1 MYPTWREI
9 EVAAYERWE
18 RGGRSHGADR
28 DDWSAAEMD
37 LTFQKN
43 YRPIAEYP
51 LAASGRLVIGAISR
65 PSCRF
70 CERSA
75 PRAGFRE
82 PRPIAPAIM
91 SSGPL
96 CSTEI
101 CDECHEQF
109 ASGIDRDF
117 AVFWESLADPAH
129 ERGGYPPRSIPIGAY
144 KSLVRMAIS
153 IMPERDLSQFVD
165 TLEWVGNPDHDF
177 DRSLFAD
184 AGCLVYRTRHPQT
197 VPWAALFRSVNPDAP
212 LPHVVFILAA
222 ANHAIQLAPPLCAQ
236 DQENDAPEGLRLLP
250 RSFTTGYGHAMASAS
265 RRLLPLE
272 RAERS
277 RRRVARLTA

>member
-1 MYPTWREI
+1 MQPTWREI

-28 DDWSAAEMD
+28 DDWAAAEMD

-43 YRPIAEYP
+43 YRTIAEYP
-51 LAASGRLVIGAISR
+51 LAASGRMVVGAAHR

-75 PRAGFRE
+75 PRASFGE
-82 PRPIAPAIM
+82 PRPIVPALA
-91 SSGPL
+91 SLGPL
-96 CSTEI
+96 CAAEI

-109 ASGIDRDF
+109 TAGIDRDF
-117 AVFWESLADPAH
+117 NVFWESLADSSH
-129 ERGGYPPRSIPIGAY
+129 ERVGHSPRSIPIGAY

-153 IMPERDLSQFVD
+153 IMPARDLSRFVD

-177 DRSLFAD
+177 DSSLFGD
-184 AGCLVYRTRHPQT
+184 AGCLVYRTRNTQT
-197 VPWAALFRSVNPDAP
+197 VPWAALFRSVDPNAP

-222 ANHAIQLAPPLCAQ
+222 ADHAIQLAPPLCAQ

-272 RAERS
+272 RVERS
-277 RRRVARLTA
+277 RRRVARLSA

>member
-1 MYPTWREI
+1 MFPTWREI

-51 LAASGRLVIGAISR
+51 LAASGRLVIGAIPK

-75 PRAGFRE
+75 PRAEFRE
-82 PRPIAPAIM
+82 PRPIAPALAVM
-91 SSGPL
+91 GPL
-96 CSTEI
+96 CMTEI

-117 AVFWESLADPAH
+117 AAFWESLADPTH
-129 ERGGYPPRSIPIGAY
+129 GRVGYPPRSIPIGAY

-153 IMPERDLSQFVD
+153 IMPTRELGQFVD

-177 DRSLFAD
+177 DSSLFSET
-184 AGCLVYRTRHPQT
+184 GCLVYRTAHPQN
-197 VPWAALFRSVNPDAP
+197 VPWAALFRLVDPDAP

-222 ANHAIQLAPPLCAQ
+222 ANQVVQIAPPLCAR
-236 DQENDAPEGLRLLP
+236 DQEIDASEGLRLLP
-250 RSFTTGYGHAMASAS
+250 RSFTTGYGQAMQSAA
-265 RRLLPLE
+265 RRFLPLE
-272 RAERS
+272 QAERS
-277 RRRVARLTA
+277 RRRIARLIA

>member
-1 MYPTWREI
+1 MFPTWREI

-51 LAASGRLVIGAISR
+51 LAASGRLVIGAVAK

-75 PRAGFRE
+75 PRAKFSE
-82 PRPIAPAIM
+82 PRRIAPAL
-91 SSGPL
+91 SAAGPL
-96 CSTEI
+96 CATEI
-101 CDECHEQF
+101 CDECHDQF
-109 ASGIDRDF
+109 AAGIDRDF
-117 AVFWESLADPAH
+117 AAFWESLDDPTH
-129 ERGGYPPRSIPIGAY
+129 GRVGYPSPTISIGAF

-153 IMPERDLSQFVD
+153 IMPARELSQFVD

-177 DRSLFAD
+177 DSSLFGD
-184 AGCLVYRTRHPQT
+184 SGCLVYRTAHPQT
-197 VPWAALFRSVNPDAP
+197 VPWAGLFRLVDQDAP
-212 LPHVVFILAA
+212 LPHAVFILAA
-222 ANHAIQLAPPLCAQ
+222 VNHVVQIAPPLCAR
-236 DQENDAPEGLRLLP
+236 DQEHDAPEGLRLLP
-250 RSFTTGYGHAMASAS
+250 RSFTTGYGQAMQSAA
-265 RRLLPLE
+265 RRFLPLE
-272 RAERS
+272 RAERV
-277 RRRVARLTA
+277 RRRVARLIA